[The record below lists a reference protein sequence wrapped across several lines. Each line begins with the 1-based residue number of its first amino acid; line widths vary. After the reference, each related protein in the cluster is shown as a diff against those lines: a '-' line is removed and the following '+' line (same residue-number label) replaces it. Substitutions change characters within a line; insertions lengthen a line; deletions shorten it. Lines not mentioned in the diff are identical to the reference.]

1 MNQYDQHRLKIN
13 ENPYRTICHSLGGI
27 HKAIQILEM
36 LTPRTE
42 FFAISAN
49 RDEDLKPHHI
59 KQYCFTKGNIKML
72 SPYSRVWCWLHDKAE
87 LCGLG
92 VYQVNEFLDG
102 LEHAINHGVFV
113 PENIYFQT
121 MDRIT
126 LLRGDKNQGDQG

>member
-1 MNQYDQHRLKIN
+1 MNQYDQHRLEIN

-27 HKAIQILEM
+27 HKVIQILET
-36 LTPRTE
+36 LTLRTE

-49 RDEDLKPHHI
+49 RDDDLKPHHI

-72 SPYSRVWCWLHDKAE
+72 TPYSRVWCWLHDKAE

-113 PENIYFQT
+113 PENIYSQT
-121 MDRIT
+121 MDRIND
-126 LLRGDKNQGDQG
+126 LRANKKPGI

>member
-13 ENPYRTICHSLGGI
+13 QNPYRTICHSLGGI
-27 HKAIQILEM
+27 HKVIHILEM

-42 FFAISAN
+42 FFAITAT
-49 RDEDLKPHHI
+49 RDEKIKPNHI
-59 KQYCFTKGNIKML
+59 KQYCFTRGNVKML

-87 LCGLG
+87 LCSLG
-92 VYQVNEFLDG
+92 AYQVNEFLDG

-121 MDRIT
+121 MDRIND
-126 LLRGDKNQGDQG
+126 LRANKKPGI

>member
-27 HKAIQILEM
+27 HKVIQILEM

-42 FFAISAN
+42 FFAITAT
-49 RDEDLKPHHI
+49 RDEKIKPNHI
-59 KQYCFTKGNIKML
+59 KQYCFMGIHIKML
-72 SPYSRVWCWLHDKAE
+72 SPYSRVWCWLHDKSE
-87 LCGLG
+87 LCSLG
-92 VYQVNEFLDG
+92 AYQVNEFLDG

-121 MDRIT
+121 MDRIND
-126 LLRGDKNQGDQG
+126 LRANKKPGI

>member
-72 SPYSRVWCWLHDKAE
+72 TPYSRVWGWLHDKSE

-92 VYQVNEFLDG
+92 AYQVNEFLDG

-121 MDRIT
+121 MDRIND
-126 LLRGDKNQGDQG
+126 LRANKKPGI

>member
-1 MNQYDQHRLKIN
+1 MNQYDQHHLKIN

-27 HKAIQILEM
+27 HKVIQILET
-36 LTPRTE
+36 LTLRTE

-49 RDEDLKPHHI
+49 RDDDLKPHHI
-59 KQYCFTKGNIKML
+59 KQYCFTKDNIKML
-72 SPYSRVWCWLHDKAE
+72 TPYSRVWVWLHDKSE

-92 VYQVNEFLDG
+92 VYQVNGFLDG

-121 MDRIT
+121 MDRIND
-126 LLRGDKNQGDQG
+126 LRANKKPGI

>member
-27 HKAIQILEM
+27 HKVIQILEM
-36 LTPRTE
+36 LTLRTE
-42 FFAISAN
+42 FFAITAT
-49 RDEDLKPHHI
+49 RDEKIKPSHI

-72 SPYSRVWCWLHDKAE
+72 TPYSSVWVWLHDKSE
-87 LCGLG
+87 LYSLG
-92 VYQVNEFLDG
+92 AYQVNEFLDG

-121 MDRIT
+121 MDRIND
-126 LLRGDKNQGDQG
+126 LRVNKKPGI

>member
-1 MNQYDQHRLKIN
+1 MNQYDQHRLKIH
-13 ENPYRTICHSLGGI
+13 ENPDRTICHSLGGI
-27 HKAIQILEM
+27 HKVIQILEI
-36 LTPRTE
+36 LTLRTE

-49 RDEDLKPHHI
+49 RDDDLKPHHI

-72 SPYSRVWCWLHDKAE
+72 TPYSRVWCWLHDKAE

-121 MDRIT
+121 MDRIND
-126 LLRGDKNQGDQG
+126 LRANKKPGI

>member
-27 HKAIQILEM
+27 HKVIQILEM
-36 LTPRTE
+36 LTLRTE
-42 FFAISAN
+42 FFAITAT
-49 RDEDLKPHHI
+49 RDEKIKPSHI
-59 KQYCFTKGNIKML
+59 KQYCFTEGNIKML
-72 SPYSRVWCWLHDKAE
+72 TPYSSVWVWLHDKAE

-92 VYQVNEFLDG
+92 VYQVNGFLDG

-121 MDRIT
+121 MDRIND
-126 LLRGDKNQGDQG
+126 LRANKKPGI

>member
-27 HKAIQILEM
+27 HKVIQILEM
-36 LTPRTE
+36 LTLRTE
-42 FFAISAN
+42 FFAITAT
-49 RDEDLKPHHI
+49 RDEKIKPSHI
-59 KQYCFTKGNIKML
+59 KQYCFTEGNIKML
-72 SPYSRVWCWLHDKAE
+72 TPYSSVWVWLHDKAE

-113 PENIYFQT
+113 PENIYFET
-121 MDRIT
+121 MDRIND
-126 LLRGDKNQGDQG
+126 LRANKKPGI